1 MGDSERT
8 LWVVVLVRDAD
19 RPTFEVVGCHAAMR
33 NGYPVSDPPLVVG
46 VGMTPFVGFR
56 DDAAVRDM
64 VAQAVRSALVDAG
77 ASAASVDMGI
87 ASYESDHF
95 NRQMSL
101 GHVLHETVGLTGKPT
116 MRVEGG
122 GATGALAIRSAAM
135 AIRSGTARSVLVFGG
150 ETNGKSVDRATA
162 TEILAMSADFE
173 WETPVFGTFAAPYA
187 LMIVEHMRRYG
198 TTAEQFA
205 EIAVKNRRMALD
217 NPLAHKG
224 MSITVEEVRN
234 SAPVSEPYRLYD
246 SSLLSDGAAAVL
258 LAAPDWA
265 EQHSST
271 FSQRRAVALIGT
283 GCSTDRPRLSDRPE
297 ETFPHFAAKRR
308 AAADAYREAGI
319 SDPPR
324 EIDVAEVY
332 DSFSGAELQ
341 AYEDLGLCPVGEG
354 GVAAADG
361 RFDLD
366 GRVPVNT
373 SGGLLGRG
381 SAVGATGI
389 AQAVEI
395 VEQLRGEESGPRSVR
410 GARVGLTDTHAG
422 VGSLSVVNIYRRSA

>member
-1 MGDSERT
+1 MMSET
-8 LWVVVLVRDAD
+8 G
-19 RPTFEVVGCHAAMR
+19 F
-33 NGYPVSDPPLVVG
+33 VVG

-56 DDAAVRDM
+56 ADASVRDM
-64 VAQAVRSALVDAG
+64 VVEATRSALLDAG
-77 ASAASVDMGI
+77 VSASPIDMGI
-87 ASYESDHF
+87 AAYESDHF
-95 NRQMSL
+95 NRQLSL
-101 GHVLHETVGLTGKPT
+101 GHVLQDSVGLVGKPT
-116 MRVEGG
+116 LRVEGG
-122 GATGALAIRSAAM
+122 GATGALAIRTAAM
-135 AIRSGTARSVLVFGG
+135 AIRAGAARSVLVFGG

-205 EIAVKNRRMALD
+205 EIAVKNRRLALD

-224 MSITVEEVRN
+224 MSITVEDVRR
-234 SAPVSEPYRLYD
+234 SAPLSDPYRLYD
-246 SSLLSDGAAAVL
+246 ASLLSDGAAVIL
-258 LAAPDWA
+258 LATREWA
-265 EQHSST
+265 EENSST
-271 FSQRRAVALIGT
+271 FSQRPPVALLGS
-283 GCSTDRPRLSDRPE
+283 GCSTDHPRLADRPE

-308 AAADAYREAGI
+308 AAREAYRGAGI
-319 SDPPR
+319 TDPPGA
-324 EIDVAEVY
+324 IDVAEVY

-354 GVAAADG
+354 GIAATDG
-361 RFDLD
+361 RFDL
-366 GRVPVNT
+366 GGQIPVNT

-395 VEQLRGEESGPRSVR
+395 VYQLRGEVAGPRAVSN
-410 GARVGLTDTHAG
+410 ARVGITDTHAG
-422 VGSLSVVNIYRRSA
+422 VGSLAVVNVFGRVAS